1 MKCPIKQTDLD
12 VLTQIDLYVEMTV
25 KGRCETPLFKNKAFY
40 DMLEG
45 REKRVMSYFV
55 IHDF

>member
-12 VLTQIDLYVEMTV
+12 VLTQIDLYVEMTE
-25 KGRCETPLFKNKAFY
+25 KGRCETPLLKNKAFY

-45 REKRVMSYFV
+45 RERKSYEF
-55 IHDF
+55 